1 VVLEITGGFSMEE
14 RRRYQRVVRR
24 LKQEGFKV
32 AIDDTGAGYASL
44 QALVEMEP
52 DYLKFDVSL
61 VRPLAHNR
69 IQRSLL
75 ETLVELAQKIEARVI
90 AAGIESEAELAA
102 VRELGVPLG
111 QGRYLAAPV
120 MIPME
125 DAAGA

>member
-1 VVLEITGGFSMEE
+1 
-14 RRRYQRVVRR
+14 
-24 LKQEGFKV
+24 
-32 AIDDTGAGYASL
+32 
-44 QALVEMEP
+44 MEP

-61 VRPLAHNR
+61 VRPLAQNR

-125 DAAGA
+125 DAAGE

>member
-1 VVLEITGGFSMEE
+1 
-14 RRRYQRVVRR
+14 
-24 LKQEGFKV
+24 
-32 AIDDTGAGYASL
+32 IDDTGAGYASL